1 MSEWFK
7 QLTNKDA
14 DMNYDKYMT
23 TRILPWKPAIFCTD
37 YNRRYALIAYVMMK
51 KEVQGTSAYEFYAF
65 TYKWH
70 KDKYCD
76 IIIASRGDNAI
87 PLP

>member
-1 MSEWFK
+1 
-7 QLTNKDA
+7 
-14 DMNYDKYMT
+14 MNYDKYMT
-23 TRILPWKPAIFCTD
+23 TRILPWNHAIFRTD

-51 KEVQGTSAYEFYAF
+51 KEIPETSAHEFYAF

-70 KDKYCD
+70 KDKYRD
-76 IIIASRGDNAI
+76 IVIASQGDNPI